1 MIISIQFVFG
11 TSWENCVILF
21 YIRFSVICS
30 QVVAVE
36 QIEDELQIMTKHEFE
51 KFEKKLEEQSKTDK
65 EKS

>member
-1 MIISIQFVFG
+1 M
-11 TSWENCVILF
+11 ILF